1 MYLFIK
7 NTKKIHNNKGDIMD
21 TREEIRML
29 ESKLDI
35 INNLWRSL

>member
-1 MYLFIK
+1 MKY
-7 NTKKIHNNKGDIMD
+7 KGDIMD